1 MILPNTDYI
10 VSIVYKYSKIRKEY
24 IGIRRRVLI
33 INQLIYMKKGLI
45 LDDGESDLV
54 SDHPLS

>member
-10 VSIVYKYSKIRKEY
+10 VSIVYKYSKMGKEY